1 MKLLGLDYGDRRIGV
16 AVSDIFGWTAQGI
29 EVVQRR
35 DDGSHL
41 QRIAELARLHEVGEV
56 VVGLP
61 KNMNGTI
68 GPRGELCIEFAE
80 SLRELLGLPVHL
92 WDERL
97 TTVSAE
103 RTLLEADV
111 SRKKRKQVVDK
122 IAAGLILQNYLDSTN
137 DSNLVGEEP
146 EIIYIPDEEGQEE
159 GFEVI
164 MKFEVDG
171 SESKYMMVVPL
182 DSDDEE
188 ADEVYAFRYEEDN
201 DDLKLYVIEDE
212 AEWQIVEET
221 FNTLVAELD
230 GEE

>member
-16 AVSDIFGWTAQGI
+16 AVSDMFGWTAQGI

-35 DDGSHL
+35 EDGSHL

-122 IAAGLILQNYLDSTN
+122 IAAGLILQNYLDSK
-137 DSNLVGEEP
+137 SN
-146 EIIYIPDEEGQEE
+146 
-159 GFEVI
+159 
-164 MKFEVDG
+164 
-171 SESKYMMVVPL
+171 
-182 DSDDEE
+182 
-188 ADEVYAFRYEEDN
+188 R
-201 DDLKLYVIEDE
+201 
-212 AEWQIVEET
+212 
-221 FNTLVAELD
+221 
-230 GEE
+230 